1 MKKNI
6 LISSL
11 IFLFVSCSYNNFTVF
26 THNEPNG
33 FTNYYLF
40 ERSENTSLNE
50 DLLIYLDG
58 ASFNSTLGIKGSIF
72 PWKSFSLA
80 YKLQKHLLNKFD
92 LLVPDKMNINTG
104 EDFSEDSIK
113 LSYTTLQHRV
123 NSAVSSIDQFLE
135 SNKYKNIYLIG
146 FSEGGMILPKVYND
160 LHNKASILKL
170 VNLSGGG
177 YSYYTLIKNYYKER
191 ELDTLKVDSVYSDI
205 LKNPNSLSK
214 FYMGHPYKQW
224 TDFMKYEPSIEYK
237 NIDIPILILQGS
249 SDDNLPVASSL
260 YLKNYLNDLGKKDVN
275 YIELE
280 NMDHSYSNDFENV
293 ISIISNWL
301 SK

>member
-6 LISSL
+6 LIASL
-11 IFLFVSCSYNNFTVF
+11 IFLFASCSYNEFKVF
-26 THNEPNG
+26 TQNDSDG

-40 ERSENTSLNE
+40 ERSGNNSLNE
-50 DLLIYLDG
+50 DLIIYLDG

-80 YKLQKHLLNKFD
+80 YKLQKDLPNKFD

-113 LSYTTLQHRV
+113 LSYTTLKGRV
-123 NSAVSSIDQFLE
+123 NSAVSSIDQFLLIH
-135 SNKYKNIYLIG
+135 NYKNIYLIG
-146 FSEGGMILPKVYND
+146 FSEGGMILPKVYNT
-160 LHNKASILKL
+160 LKNKNEISKI

-191 ELDTLKVDSVYSDI
+191 GLDTLKVDSVYSDI

-249 SDDNLPVASSL
+249 NDENLPVASSL
-260 YLKNYLNDLGKKDVN
+260 YLKNYLNALGNKDVT

-280 NMDHSYSNDFENV
+280 NMDHSYSNDFQNV
-293 ISIISNWL
+293 ITIISNWL